1 MATRA
6 KFVVTNKED
15 TIASGSTVKLSAVTS
30 GSSENE
36 DFYKYTPSGQ
46 ITLYTI
52 NEKVASEF
60 RVGTQYYVDFH
71 EAVE

>member
-30 GSSENE
+30 GSAENE

-46 ITLYTI
+46 ITLSTI
-52 NEKVASEF
+52 NEKAASEF
-60 RVGTQYYVDFH
+60 KVGSFYYVDFT
-71 EAVE
+71 EVPE